1 MQFMVY
7 QKSTIQGKWHMCNFS
22 SLQRILHLNVN
33 DKIMEDIGNA
43 IYLASKMPEY
53 HLDKPS

>member
-1 MQFMVY
+1 
-7 QKSTIQGKWHMCNFS
+7 MCNFS

-33 DKIMEDIGNA
+33 DKIIEDIGNA